1 MYKDNFTELLATAHD
16 LGWADR
22 EAGVDSDAEYAWDSN
37 EEWARDVTEQHIE
50 DTLARGGK
58 PFAFFDELALTREAF
73 VDSYEEAYYQAGES
87 GLYA

>member
-1 MYKDNFTELLATAHD
+1 MYRDNFSELLATAHD
-16 LGWADR
+16 EGWTDGEGGLDPYAQ
-22 EAGVDSDAEYAWDSN
+22 DAWETH

-58 PFAFFDELALTREAF
+58 PNAFFDELALTREAF
-73 VDSYEEAYYQAGES
+73 VDSYEEGYYQARES